1 VPYQVKMRL
10 QIDEVIRLF
19 VIPLVG
25 TMLMFVVQPLLF
37 SGQWLRLTDVKV
49 QSWLNNH
56 YMPMAA
62 IVLACTL
69 LSVAIWIGWNV
80 KSPHHDISEGERRA
94 TAWWFLSLI
103 PIVGSILAIVLSRQS
118 ILAPK
123 GSSDAILPLV
133 VLFTIDII
141 TIYWLTTATST
152 PANGRRLPPGS
163 AWFKR

>member
-1 VPYQVKMRL
+1 MRL
-10 QIDEVIRLF
+10 TPAEVIRLF
-19 VIPLVG
+19 VIPILG
-25 TMLMFVVQPLLF
+25 TMLMFVIQPLLF

-69 LSVAIWIGWNV
+69 LSVVIWIGWNV
-80 KSPHHDISEGERRA
+80 QSPCDSGDRHKSKQRQ
-94 TAWWFLSLI
+94 TAWWFISLI
-103 PIVGSILAIVLSRQS
+103 PIIGSTLAIVSSRQN

-133 VLFTIDII
+133 VLFSIDII
-141 TIYWLTTATST
+141 AIYWLTTATST
-152 PANGRRLPPGS
+152 PGGSSRLPPGS
-163 AWFKR
+163 QSLFKR

>member
-25 TMLMFVVQPLLF
+25 TMLMFVIQPLLF

-69 LSVAIWIGWNV
+69 LSVAIWIGWNA
-80 KSPHHDISEGERRA
+80 KFPHHDISEGERRA

>member
-1 VPYQVKMRL
+1 MRPTPA
-10 QIDEVIRLF
+10 EVIRLF
-19 VIPLVG
+19 VIPILG

-49 QSWLNNH
+49 QPWLNNH

-62 IVLACTL
+62 IVFACTL
-69 LSVAIWIGWNV
+69 LSIAIWIGWNV
-80 KSPHHDISEGERRA
+80 KSPCSNALQGERRA

-103 PIVGSILAIVLSRQS
+103 PIVGSILSIVLSRQS

-133 VLFTIDII
+133 ILFTIDIT

-152 PANGRRLPPGS
+152 PGNSRRLPPGAYS
-163 AWFKR
+163 LFKR